1 MIHTEIFLKH
11 IKITKFLLGLF
22 LLGFLIIQ
30 AVFAFPGDPCVLDSD
45 CGVEEACV
53 EDVCCVDLGGGCSG
67 DSNCC
72 SNFCHIDSN
81 TCQFCIGNGLSCDS
95 DNECCTGNCLGGVC
109 ALEGETGWEKCASEA
124 GDCILFT
131 QNLTCDNGTKI
142 TLNYTPGGC
151 GSCNLSFDPTPWQT
165 SRCCIDNPTRCLYS
179 CHHEALTG
187 ITGCEDVVP
196 GAQCE
201 KHWSTDGPC
210 SGFCVPFCPNSDTYC
225 PGLEPDDGCDN
236 TCPVGTKIDGCE
248 VPCSISQCITEGHS
262 NTTVAICTGGGSS
275 CSNLLGSFSVDS
287 SVCTNSSCDCCGPSG
302 PVCGDGTC
310 DPEETCTTCPSD
322 CGVCL
327 GSCSLSYCQT
337 LWSDTTSAFCG
348 TYLDCGGDEYLGR
361 RESSDCNVIFGLYCN
376 CCKLNPISVGYISI
390 MSNTGIIK
398 LDLISS
404 ADAELLDRGVI
415 KVARFVGDKGTVA
428 HLVETNDPLASPV
441 RVRTPHGIKAWRIN
455 N

>member
-1 MIHTEIFLKH
+1 MPPINKNKLAFSFVFLVIVLILTNTMFLKKVDGCFEH
-11 IKITKFLLGLF
+11 GGESIAHVCCPDEDPPHCLSVSLGWADVCRQQTSEPYEQTNCVSCTDGSQYCITTCTTQSIVSTNDPDCISTASCVRINTYEGTC
-22 LLGFLIIQ
+22 
-30 AVFAFPGDPCVLDSD
+30 PSSEPYCGDGTCDDDESYLSCPSD
-45 CGVEEACV
+45 CDPPDGPSCSVEECLNRGFSAV
-53 EDVCCVDLGGGCSG
+53 EATCNNICS
-67 DSNCC
+67 
-72 SNFCHIDSN
+72 
-81 TCQFCIGNGLSCDS
+81 
-95 DNECCTGNCLGGVC
+95 
-109 ALEGETGWEKCASEA
+109 
-124 GDCILFT
+124 
-131 QNLTCDNGTKI
+131 
-142 TLNYTPGGC
+142 
-151 GSCNLSFDPTPWQT
+151 
-165 SRCCIDNPTRCLYS
+165 
-179 CHHEALTG
+179 
-187 ITGCEDVVP
+187 
-196 GAQCE
+196 
-201 KHWSTDGPC
+201 
-210 SGFCVPFCPNSDTYC
+210 
-225 PGLEPDDGCDN
+225 
-236 TCPVGTKIDGCE
+236 
-248 VPCSISQCITEGHS
+248 
-262 NTTVAICTGGGSS
+262 
-275 CSNLLGSFSVDS
+275 SNLRYQTGSYN
-287 SVCTNSSCDCCGPSG
+287 TNACISDICICCNSL
-302 PVCGDGTC
+302 CGNGTC